1 MYKDTIII
9 LHKNLAD
16 LECILFK
23 QIRVCAKDEEE
34 DLRKM
39 EFRYNNLKLKMK
51 ELEDFVKDNIFE
63 LRSISDS
70 YLLYEKSKK

>member
-39 EFRYNNLKLKMK
+39 EFRYNNLKNLKI
-51 ELEDFVKDNIFE
+51 L
-63 LRSISDS
+63 
-70 YLLYEKSKK
+70 